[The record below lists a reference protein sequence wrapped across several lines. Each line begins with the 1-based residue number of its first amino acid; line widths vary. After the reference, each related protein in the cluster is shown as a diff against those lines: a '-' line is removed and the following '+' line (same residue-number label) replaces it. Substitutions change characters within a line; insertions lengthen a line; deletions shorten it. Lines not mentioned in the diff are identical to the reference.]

1 MKNYGTITSISSS
14 VAEVFIPLDPPQLHD
29 ILVHAADDTQKL
41 EIVSA
46 KDAQTF
52 MAYILTNPEAFQ
64 RGDNVLN
71 THLSLHVPVGDEVLG
86 RAMNVFGEPQDGMP
100 LTTDQQRSIYHQ
112 TSAGIEGTQVPSELM
127 ETGIKVIDFFAPLLR
142 GGKMGLIGGAGL
154 GKTMLLTELI
164 NNIVLTE
171 NNVGGDISVFSAVGE
186 RSREADELLH
196 NVKEAGVLDKTVMV
210 VGQMGENPAVRFRTA
225 AAAATIAESFRDR
238 GKSVLF
244 FMDNMYRYAQA
255 GYELATLMQS
265 LPSEDGYQPT
275 IPSEVGELHER
286 LTSAADASI
295 TTVEALYLPSD
306 DMTDYS
312 VRSVME
318 YLDSYIVLSRDVYQ
332 SGLLPAVDV
341 LQSQSS
347 ALHPSVVGEEHYDL
361 YLQAKQVLEQAQKV
375 ERIVSL
381 VGLAELSPE
390 NQTVY
395 TRAELLKNYMTQS
408 FTVAENQSGR
418 KGQFISIKQTVA
430 EVGQILQGAHDG
442 RDPSSLRFVEK
453 L

>member
-1 MKNYGTITSISSS
+1 MQNYGTITSISSS
-14 VAEVFIPLDPPQLHD
+14 VAEVHVPLDPPQLHD
-29 ILVHAADDTQKL
+29 VLVHAQDPTQKL
-41 EIVSA
+41 EVVAS

-52 MAYILTNPEAFQ
+52 VAYILTNPEAFK
-64 RGDNVLN
+64 RGDQVTN
-71 THLSLHVPVGDEVLG
+71 TNLALHVPVGQEVLG
-86 RAMNVFGEPQDGMP
+86 RVLNVFGEPQDGQP
-100 LTTDQQRSIYHQ
+100 LQTNQQRAIYHH
-112 TSAGIEGTQVPSELM
+112 TSPSIESTPVPDQLM

-164 NNIVLTE
+164 NNIVLTDKDT
-171 NNVGGDISVFSAVGE
+171 GGDISVFSAVGE
-186 RSREADELLH
+186 RSREADELLY

-210 VGQMGENPAVRFRTA
+210 VGQMGENPAIRFRTA
-225 AAAATIAESFRDR
+225 AAAATIAEHFRDN
-238 GKSVLF
+238 GKNVLF

-255 GYELATLMQS
+255 GYELATLMQT

-275 IPSEVGELHER
+275 IPSEVGGLHER
-286 LTSAADASI
+286 LTSSTDASI
-295 TTVEALYLPSD
+295 TTVEAIYLPSD

-332 SGLLPAVDV
+332 SGRLPAVDV

-347 ALHPSVVGEEHYDL
+347 ALHTAIVGEEHFEL
-361 YLQAKQVLEQAQKV
+361 YLQAKHVLEQAQKV

-381 VGLAELSPE
+381 VGLAELSQE
-390 NQTVY
+390 NQTIY

-418 KGQFISIKQTVA
+418 KGLFIPLKQTLA
-430 EVGQILQGAHDG
+430 EVGQILQGAHDT
-442 RDPSSLRFVEK
+442 REPTSLRFIEK